1 MLAVDEAANLRVSEV
16 TYVAGLFC
24 TVEVMVSRELA
35 VRYVPPYSMQMSAKG
50 FEKTRLWGRRTK
62 DVRDSLRESFSVA
75 CPEAFCII
83 PLYTELAEIFE

>member
-1 MLAVDEAANLRVSEV
+1 MNRQSPMFAVDEAANLRVSEV

-35 VRYVPPYSMQMSAKG
+35 VRYVPPYTMQMSAKG
-50 FEKTRLWGRRTK
+50 FEKMRWWGRRTK
-62 DVRDSLRESFSVA
+62 EVRDSLRDSLSVA

-83 PLYTELAEIFE
+83 PLYT